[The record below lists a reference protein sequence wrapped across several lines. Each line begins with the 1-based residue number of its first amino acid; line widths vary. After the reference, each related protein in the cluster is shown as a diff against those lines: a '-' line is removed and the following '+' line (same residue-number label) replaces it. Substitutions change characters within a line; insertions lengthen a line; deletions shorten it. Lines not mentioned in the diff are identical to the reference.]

1 MTSET
6 HFVVLHL
13 DQQYSNEGQA
23 DEVDIV
29 DQFIAGENIAR
40 EKRQTEETANEQP
53 SISFPRLLS
62 RLSEIRLEVFQ
73 CARIGYLVEQ
83 IHQFSELLVDVIQQR
98 LCRRLLRHGS
108 CAKRETRKAM
118 TCLVRP
124 KEVQRRRGN

>member
-1 MTSET
+1 MNPREGT
-6 HFVVLHL
+6 HTYSALGQVQSVIEEWIVDHATVGIDPSPVPKGQHL
-13 DQQYSNEGQA
+13 DQQYSNEGQD

-73 CARIGYLVEQ
+73 CGENRVPCRTDPSILRTAR
-83 IHQFSELLVDVIQQR
+83 
-98 LCRRLLRHGS
+98 
-108 CAKRETRKAM
+108 
-118 TCLVRP
+118 
-124 KEVQRRRGN
+124 